1 MVITDTRPVWV
12 GTRVLRPRLVIASNK
27 MRLSRGTVHGPVLDK
42 VIDVGELG
50 GIVLVSTKDL
60 RQVIEAM
67 VLGHIHGSAVVDVPD
82 GQRMT
87 RARTVQERA
96 C

>member
-1 MVITDTRPVWV
+1 M
-12 GTRVLRPRLVIASNK
+12 

-50 GIVLVSTKDL
+50 GIVLVSTQDL

-82 GQRMT
+82 GQGVT

-96 C
+96 R